1 MTFTSLHF
9 LSFWVS
15 IKIRHCPYS
24 ELDPTCSC
32 TQGAGTATH
41 GISQSFPTHMR
52 ASKSNIHLPCSA
64 ASRPGESVAPP
75 GTRSAGPVF
84 QLHPVEPNGHFPGES
99 DGKGTHGQ
107 HFHGPSPARGD
118 STSLGVNAI
127 CVSQSGIPPNQ
138 NY

>member
-15 IKIRHCPYS
+15 IRIRHCPYS

-41 GISQSFPTHMR
+41 GMSQSFPTDMH

-99 DGKGTHGQ
+99 DGKGTSGQ
-107 HFHGPSPARGD
+107 HFHGPALPGATASA
-118 STSLGVNAI
+118 LV
-127 CVSQSGIPPNQ
+127 
-138 NY
+138 